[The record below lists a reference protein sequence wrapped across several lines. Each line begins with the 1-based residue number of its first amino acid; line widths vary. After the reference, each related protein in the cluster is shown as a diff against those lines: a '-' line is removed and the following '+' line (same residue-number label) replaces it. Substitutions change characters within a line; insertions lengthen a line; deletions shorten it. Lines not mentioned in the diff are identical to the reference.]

1 MSLGIQN
8 RFQINV
14 TLVADEFIDQYM
26 ASANGEYVKVY
37 LYILRHEKEAVDI
50 SSIADALYHTEADVK
65 RAIAYWEKLGILK
78 SNLTAEASGSVG
90 RFQAD
95 RNHEKPPLPA
105 SVPFTETGMVKEP
118 DAPVKPAA
126 RYSQKSR
133 MDMPVQQAE
142 PAKDLSEYSSQDT
155 VQTLEELP
163 QKKSYSPYQLTQLSG
178 NEEFAQLLYVA
189 QKYTGTIF
197 NHRECEIF
205 AYLYEDLKMPFDLL
219 VHLVATCV
227 QAEHKEVR
235 YMEAVAINWHK
246 AGVKTVDQAKEG
258 TALYVKGYSC
268 VMKAFGLTGRKP
280 GIEEH
285 DYIRTWFYTYLF
297 SPEIVVEAC
306 NRTMRALHQ
315 PSFEYANKILKAWKE
330 AGVRRLDDIKEL
342 DYARENDRKK
352 VEEGKKR
359 QPAPVRADKNQFHN
373 FRQRDT
379 DYNALVMER
388 LKERLGQQAD
398 LQ

>member
-8 RFQINV
+8 RFQLNV

-37 LYILRHEKEAVDI
+37 LYILRHEKEPVDI

-78 SNLTAEASGSVG
+78 SSLVNEASGQVLVQDG
-90 RFQAD
+90 
-95 RNHEKPPLPA
+95 
-105 SVPFTETGMVKEP
+105 
-118 DAPVKPAA
+118 
-126 RYSQKSR
+126 KSR
-133 MDMPVQQAE
+133 ENQVLPDLEPVQSSRIRPVLKEAEHMAFSQA
-142 PAKDLSEYSSQDT
+142 PMANQL
-155 VQTLEELP
+155 LEEDGLSLKTSKDAGQAASQLP
-163 QKKSYSPYQLTQLSG
+163 PKKSYSPYQLTQLSG
-178 NEEFAQLLYVA
+178 NEEFSQLLYVA

-205 AYLYEDLKMPFDLL
+205 AYLYQDLQMPFDLL
-219 VHLVATCV
+219 VHLVASCV

-280 GIEEH
+280 GLEEH

-330 AGVRRLDDIKEL
+330 AGVRRPDDIKEL
-342 DYARENDRKK
+342 DALRENERKK
-352 VEEGKKR
+352 VDEGKKR
-359 QPAPVRADKNQFHN
+359 QPAPVRTDKNQFHN